1 MTNVFGTVD
10 VLRENGR
17 LRVVAYIKLAAL
29 ESNYALIRSRIPATV
44 KLLCVVKADA
54 YGHGV
59 LPVTRLLERLGADF
73 FGVATLSEGIFLR
86 DQGLSSPILVMGGF
100 LPWEDIEAAAERRL
114 SVVLHDSAALERI
127 GRSRLSRARPLQIHV
142 KVDTGMGRLGFVP
155 AELPAVLRAVKK
167 MEGVSVEGMMSHF
180 AASESRDNYGL
191 VQIDR
196 FRDALKTAAQ
206 EGVVS
211 PLAHMA
217 NSGAMT
223 VYPEAM
229 FDMVRVGISLY
240 GSHPDKALA
249 GRLPVAQ
256 VMEVVSRVASIRD
269 FGPGTPLSYGG
280 TFITE
285 GSTRIA
291 YVPVGYADGYPRYL
305 SNRGRVL
312 IRGRRRPVV
321 GRICMDWLLV
331 DVTGPDLVQVGDEV
345 ILLGGEGRE
354 TITADE
360 VAEEAGTIPYE
371 ILCKISARVPR
382 VYG

>member
-1 MTNVFGTVD
+1 M
-10 VLRENGR
+10 
-17 LRVVAYIKLAAL
+17 
-29 ESNYALIRSRIPATV
+29 
-44 KLLCVVKADA
+44 
-54 YGHGV
+54 
-59 LPVTRLLERLGADF
+59 
-73 FGVATLSEGIFLR
+73 
-86 DQGLSSPILVMGGF
+86 
-100 LPWEDIEAAAERRL
+100 
-114 SVVLHDSAALERI
+114 
-127 GRSRLSRARPLQIHV
+127 
-142 KVDTGMGRLGFVP
+142 
-155 AELPAVLRAVKK
+155 
-167 MEGVSVEGMMSHF
+167 
-180 AASESRDNYGL
+180 
-191 VQIDR
+191 
-196 FRDALKTAAQ
+196 
-206 EGVVS
+206 S

>member
-127 GRSRLSRARPLQIHV
+127 GRSRLSGARPLQIHV

-196 FRDALKTAAQ
+196 FRM
-206 EGVVS
+206 
-211 PLAHMA
+211 P
-217 NSGAMT
+217 
-223 VYPEAM
+223 
-229 FDMVRVGISLY
+229 
-240 GSHPDKALA
+240 
-249 GRLPVAQ
+249 
-256 VMEVVSRVASIRD
+256 
-269 FGPGTPLSYGG
+269 
-280 TFITE
+280 
-285 GSTRIA
+285 
-291 YVPVGYADGYPRYL
+291 
-305 SNRGRVL
+305 
-312 IRGRRRPVV
+312 
-321 GRICMDWLLV
+321 
-331 DVTGPDLVQVGDEV
+331 
-345 ILLGGEGRE
+345 
-354 TITADE
+354 
-360 VAEEAGTIPYE
+360 
-371 ILCKISARVPR
+371 
-382 VYG
+382 